1 LPKQFQHDKIFYDFI
16 FISLCHVLMIRI
28 LFLKVKLLYFLNRL
42 ILTLGGDL
50 LSGKPSRDK
59 GARVEREIVN
69 TLKEHGV
76 YAERVP
82 LSGAAGGSYTG
93 DVRFGKSCANWVG
106 EVKARKDGSGFKTLD
121 RWLGDNDAL
130 FLKKNNADVMVVL
143 PFDRFLELM
152 RDDTDS

>member
-1 LPKQFQHDKIFYDFI
+1 MLY
-16 FISLCHVLMIRI
+16 SLIT
-28 LFLKVKLLYFLNRL
+28 L

-69 TLKEHGV
+69 LLKENGLF
-76 YAERVP
+76 AERVP
-82 LSGAAGGSYTG
+82 LSGAAGGSYSG

-121 RWLGDNDAL
+121 RWLGDNDTL
-130 FLKKNNADVMVVL
+130 FLKKNNADIMVVL
-143 PFDRFLELM
+143 PLDRFLELM
-152 RDDTDS
+152 TDGKNS

>member
-1 LPKQFQHDKIFYDFI
+1 
-16 FISLCHVLMIRI
+16 
-28 LFLKVKLLYFLNRL
+28 LLYSLITL

-69 TLKEHGV
+69 LLKENGLF
-76 YAERVP
+76 AERVP
-82 LSGAAGGSYTG
+82 LSGAAGGSYSG

-121 RWLGDNDAL
+121 RWLGDNDTL
-130 FLKKNNADVMVVL
+130 FLKKNNADIMVVL
-143 PFDRFLELM
+143 PLDRFLELM
-152 RDDTDS
+152 TDGKNS